1 MCSSDEINI
10 LLQSTCNRLCHLMA
24 LLIHKKSCYIPNS
37 ILPYLLSLQQMG
49 VGPLTV
55 NATAG
60 RIVKIVQSFYQA
72 SINRTLVTQRLIMTF
87 CSQFSVLMGQP
98 LDPVAQHHWYNQL
111 QSLNVENR

>member
-10 LLQSTCNRLCHLMA
+10 LLQSKCNRLCHLMA
-24 LLIHKKSCYIPNS
+24 LLMHKKCCHIPNS
-37 ILPYLLSLQQMG
+37 VLPYALSLQQMG

-55 NATAG
+55 NSTAA

-72 SINRTLVTQRLIMTF
+72 SINRTLVTQRLIMTL
-87 CSQFSVLMGQP
+87 CSQFSVLMGEP
-98 LDPVAQHHWYNQL
+98 LNPGAQHQWYNQL